1 VTQAGS
7 ALDRPDAPRPRRGPF
22 HQPVGLRRA
31 GPDPQL
37 AYGHSGRVDRQINVR
52 PGDAGRASSWKYASN
67 VRLEGARNG
76 LPVALHLAPAISALL
91 GALSSRAT
99 DSSSNDQAA
108 MTVITNGGP
117 FHRRTFAV
125 VRESRV
131 EPSCRELRRDSKRP
145 AEHGLALGRLG

>member
-1 VTQAGS
+1 MRPGHAAAHSTSRS
-7 ALDRPDAPRPRRGPF
+7 AC
-22 HQPVGLRRA
+22 A

-37 AYGHSGRVDRQINVR
+37 AHGHSGRVDRQINVR
-52 PGDAGRASSWKYASN
+52 PSDAGRDSSWKYASN

-76 LPVALHLAPAISALL
+76 LPVAPHLAPAISALL
-91 GALSSRAT
+91 GALSSWAT
-99 DSSSNDQAA
+99 DSSSNGQAA
-108 MTVITNGGP
+108 MTVITSGGP